1 MGTTYLHAVASLDG
15 YIMIL
20 DLWDRLTNGTAEKA
34 LTRSRERRGE
44 AWPKLI
50 YSMNPSLDGFISG
63 PDGNFDWSAPDE
75 ELHRFH
81 NERTRALGGCL
92 LGRRLYETMVYWETA
107 HEDPAV
113 TDYTREF
120 ADIWQALPKVVFSK
134 TLTEVVGNTR
144 LARGGIAE
152 EAAGLMER
160 TGKDIAI
167 GGAELAGSSS
177 RATLPAL
184 SGIRLTQKSGGLE
197 VAATDLELT
206 IAATVIAEA
215 HLRTNGSFLLEGP
228 KALPGQA
235 VASRLQDQAALP
247 HEALGGT
254 DSWFGPPFAQND
266 IPSSFPPPT
275 EGDAMGDKPDPQL
288 MIAASALE
296 IVPQGQNET
305 IHWTS
310 AKEVEAALS
319 NAVIE
324 DQKVMLAVP
333 YKRVLKP
340 KYLPKPVVLEAVGI
354 YPIVAIQELE
364 TEDGQ
369 KVLAFIGSEEVGPM
383 GPIQKRRAD
392 NA

>member
-1 MGTTYLHAVASLDG
+1 MA
-15 YIMIL
+15 
-20 DLWDRLTNGTAEKA
+20 
-34 LTRSRERRGE
+34 
-44 AWPKLI
+44 KLI

-63 PDGNFDWSAPDE
+63 PDGNLDWSAPDE

-152 EAAGLMER
+152 EATGLMER

-215 HLRTNGSFLLEGP
+215 HLRTLTTRRVTAPQLRDQTKENLIPTTSTFVE
-228 KALPGQA
+228 PGQF
-235 VASRLQDQAALP
+235 RGDP
-247 HEALGGT
+247 IALGRQAT
-254 DSWFGPPFAQND
+254 
-266 IPSSFPPPT
+266 
-275 EGDAMGDKPDPQL
+275 
-288 MIAASALE
+288 
-296 IVPQGQNET
+296 
-305 IHWTS
+305 
-310 AKEVEAALS
+310 
-319 NAVIE
+319 
-324 DQKVMLAVP
+324 
-333 YKRVLKP
+333 
-340 KYLPKPVVLEAVGI
+340 
-354 YPIVAIQELE
+354 
-364 TEDGQ
+364 
-369 KVLAFIGSEEVGPM
+369 
-383 GPIQKRRAD
+383 
-392 NA
+392 